1 MTTETKAVEHETKVL
16 SLEIKDADKGLIEA
30 TFSTFGVK
38 DHDEDLTLPG
48 AFEDGAKVA
57 ISAYGHRSWMGEMP
71 VGRGKIRVEND
82 RAVLEGKFF
91 MSTERG
97 RETFET
103 VKQMGDLQ
111 EWSYGFDVL
120 ETGEVTQ
127 ELREKGVRRVLK
139 KLKVFE
145 VSPVLRGAGI
155 GTETLSAKSGDAPKP
170 DAKPEAAPDGA
181 SAETKKAALT
191 EFVRF
196 ERTRAR
202 LAIRQ

>member
-1 MTTETKAVEHETKVL
+1 MTTEIRAEHETKVFA
-16 SLEIKDADKGLIEA
+16 LEIKDADKGLIEA
-30 TFSTFGVK
+30 TFSTFGVT
-38 DHDEDLTLPG
+38 DHDKDVTLPG
-48 AFEDGAKVA
+48 AFEEGAKVV

-71 VGRGKIRVEND
+71 VGRGKIRVEGD

-155 GTETLSAKSGDAPKP
+155 GTETLSAKSADVPKSEPTEIEAP
-170 DAKPEAAPDGA
+170 
-181 SAETKKAALT
+181 AETVSPEVRKAALT

-202 LAIRQ
+202 LAVRQ